1 LESVS
6 GDCTCL
12 AIDTFQS
19 QFRPGESR
27 PLPLT
32 LDLRSKAKQA
42 DPWEYDYQQTLTGR
56 VRIGAATKELT
67 WVISARVKT
76 AILPETAILRIGTI
90 SVQQPKIQHVL
101 CLRTTNEVDRIDCD
115 GAPHWSGVA
124 MRRADSS
131 REFILTLTPER
142 PLLLRDITDAVRL
155 TPIDRTGK
163 RLPPVSVT
171 IKGEFAQDVMPVTR
185 ALFFGPITVGSSA
198 EEELRLRSLTG
209 SSFKV
214 GEIIR
219 PNDRTDIDV
228 ITGRATAGEA
238 AYTVRARA
246 AARGE

>member
-1 LESVS
+1 
-6 GDCTCL
+6 
-12 AIDTFQS
+12 
-19 QFRPGESR
+19 
-27 PLPLT
+27 
-32 LDLRSKAKQA
+32 
-42 DPWEYDYQQTLTGR
+42 
-56 VRIGAATKELT
+56 
-67 WVISARVKT
+67 
-76 AILPETAILRIGTI
+76 
-90 SVQQPKIQHVL
+90 
-101 CLRTTNEVDRIDCD
+101 
-115 GAPHWSGVA
+115 

-228 ITGRATAGEA
+228 IAGRATAGEA

-246 AARGE
+246 AARGEQSLMIAFWIEEEGGPQYAITVPVRYFGREAGGK